1 MSFLI
6 KYPITARYLPKP
18 SKRRSGLAMSPGVRF
33 IVAHDTGNPN
43 SSAAANVK
51 YYENSAQKESASA
64 HLFVDDHEILEC
76 IPAVLGAPEK
86 AWHVLYNT
94 PTDNQ
99 LFGFNANDAAIG
111 VEYCYGDK
119 INADEAYRRYVWLI
133 AYLCHTYKLDPAKS
147 IVGHFFLD
155 PQRKSDPVTGLAHSR
170 RSYEQLLR
178 DVVTEYNVC
187 LGKEPPPAPAIEEV
201 TGMAVST
208 ARLNLRKGKAS
219 TSAPIARTLTVGT
232 EISYT
237 GLIRKGEAINGN
249 TVWYRTADNEW
260 FWSGGV
266 FASSH

>member
-1 MSFLI
+1 MSFLM

-33 IVAHDTGNPN
+33 VVAHDTGNPN

-111 VEYCYGDK
+111 VEYCYGDS
-119 INADEAYRRYVWLI
+119 INADESYRRYVWLI
-133 AYLCHTYKLDPAKS
+133 AYICYTYKLNPAKS
-147 IVGHFFLD
+147 VVGHFFLD
-155 PQRKSDPVTGLAHSR
+155 PQRKTDPVTGLAHSR
-170 RSYEQLLR
+170 RSYEQLLK
-178 DVVTEYNVC
+178 DVVTEFNLCSGQEAATPALTVQEVS
-187 LGKEPPPAPAIEEV
+187 GKAI
-201 TGMAVST
+201 AT
-208 ARLNLRKGKAS
+208 ARLNVRKGKPS
-219 TSAPIARTLTVGT
+219 TLAPISQTIAVGG
-232 EISYT
+232 EITYT
-237 GLIRKGEAINGN
+237 GLTNVGQAINGN
-249 TVWYRTADNEW
+249 KLWYRTGDNEW

-266 FASSH
+266 FSA

>member
-1 MSFLI
+1 MSFLM

-33 IVAHDTGNPN
+33 VVVHDTGNPN

-51 YYENSAQKESASA
+51 YYENSANAQSASA

-86 AWHVLYNT
+86 AWHVLYST

-99 LFGFNANDAAIG
+99 LYGFNANDAAIG
-111 VEYCYGDK
+111 VEYCYGDS

-133 AYLCHTYKLDPAKS
+133 AYICYTYKLNPAKAV
-147 IVGHFFLD
+147 VGHFFLD
-155 PQRKSDPVTGLAHSR
+155 PQRKTDPVTGLSHSR

-178 DVVTEYNVC
+178 DVVTEYNLC
-187 LGKEPPPAPAIEEV
+187 TGKDAAAPTLNVQEQSGKVVA
-201 TGMAVST
+201 T
-208 ARLNLRKGKAS
+208 ARINLRKGQPS
-219 TSAPIARTLTVGT
+219 TSAPISQTVAAGA
-232 EISYT
+232 ELAYT
-237 GLIRKGEAINGN
+237 GITHNGQALNGN
-249 TVWYRTADNEW
+249 STWLRTASNEW

-266 FASSH
+266 FGF